1 MRSRLVDLY
10 IKSVLNDHKQLK
22 REDFIQVIEE
32 IYRLNLDNRIL
43 NNLRMQLNEM
53 IEDEKGLV
61 SVEVFK
67 KMFFTYFKGEK
78 KAFMIFD
85 MLLPLIQVAYDE
97 AQDKVCEDG
106 PNVKHMIQIQKLT
119 QFIDFFNYY
128 PVNVP
133 TIRHKNDSNELT
145 FVLSA
150 NQYGS
155 RNDRG
160 EFVIR
165 RGAEKNKYSS
175 HIQELL

>member
-10 IKSVLNDHKQLK
+10 IKSVLSDHKQLK

-85 MLLPLIQVAYDE
+85 MLLPLIQVSYDE
-97 AQDKVCEDG
+97 A
-106 PNVKHMIQIQKLT
+106 
-119 QFIDFFNYY
+119 
-128 PVNVP
+128 
-133 TIRHKNDSNELT
+133 
-145 FVLSA
+145 
-150 NQYGS
+150 
-155 RNDRG
+155 
-160 EFVIR
+160 
-165 RGAEKNKYSS
+165 
-175 HIQELL
+175 

>member
-10 IKSVLNDHKQLK
+10 IKSVLSDHKQLK

-97 AQDKVCEDG
+97 A
-106 PNVKHMIQIQKLT
+106 
-119 QFIDFFNYY
+119 
-128 PVNVP
+128 
-133 TIRHKNDSNELT
+133 
-145 FVLSA
+145 
-150 NQYGS
+150 
-155 RNDRG
+155 
-160 EFVIR
+160 
-165 RGAEKNKYSS
+165 
-175 HIQELL
+175 

>member
-10 IKSVLNDHKQLK
+10 IKSVLSDHKQLK
-22 REDFIQVIEE
+22 REDFIQVIEQ

-97 AQDKVCEDG
+97 A
-106 PNVKHMIQIQKLT
+106 
-119 QFIDFFNYY
+119 
-128 PVNVP
+128 
-133 TIRHKNDSNELT
+133 
-145 FVLSA
+145 
-150 NQYGS
+150 
-155 RNDRG
+155 
-160 EFVIR
+160 
-165 RGAEKNKYSS
+165 
-175 HIQELL
+175 